1 VQVDAKSKE
10 AIEDIINRRI
20 GIASLQAQI
29 KEDIQAVAESLGV
42 KAAYLNRI
50 ITLVEKERAKG
61 DILSGERDIIEAAEI
76 MLAQDGNS
84 AEPPA
89 GA

>member
-1 VQVDAKSKE
+1 MQVDAKSKE
-10 AIEDIINRRI
+10 AIEDIINRRV

-61 DILSGERDIIEAAEI
+61 DILSGERDIIEAVEI
-76 MLAQDGNS
+76 LLAQDGD
-84 AEPPA
+84 
-89 GA
+89 

>member
-1 VQVDAKSKE
+1 MQVDAKSKE
-10 AIEDIINRRI
+10 AIEDIINRRV

-42 KAAYLNRI
+42 KAAYVNRI

-61 DILSGERDIIEAAEI
+61 DILSGERDIIEAVEI
-76 MLAQDGNS
+76 LLAQDGD
-84 AEPPA
+84 
-89 GA
+89 

>member
-1 VQVDAKSKE
+1 MQVDAKSKE
-10 AIEDIINRRI
+10 AIEDIINRRV

-50 ITLVEKERAKG
+50 ITLVEKERVKG
-61 DILSGERDIIEAAEI
+61 DILSGERNIIEAAEI
-76 MLAQDGNS
+76 LLAQDGD
-84 AEPPA
+84 
-89 GA
+89 

>member
-10 AIEDIINRRI
+10 AIEDIINRRV

-61 DILSGERDIIEAAEI
+61 DILSGERDIIEAVEI
-76 MLAQDGNS
+76 LLAQDGD
-84 AEPPA
+84 
-89 GA
+89 

>member
-1 VQVDAKSKE
+1 MQVDAKSKE
-10 AIEDIINRRI
+10 AIEDIINRRM

-61 DILSGERDIIEAAEI
+61 DILSGERDIIAAAEI
-76 MLAQDGNS
+76 MLAQDGD
-84 AEPPA
+84 
-89 GA
+89 

>member
-1 VQVDAKSKE
+1 MQVDAKSKE
-10 AIEDIINRRI
+10 AIEDIINRRM

-61 DILSGERDIIEAAEI
+61 DILSGERDIIEAVEI
-76 MLAQDGNS
+76 LLAQDGD
-84 AEPPA
+84 
-89 GA
+89 

>member
-1 VQVDAKSKE
+1 MQVDAKSKE
-10 AIEDIINRRI
+10 AIEDIINRRV

-42 KAAYLNRI
+42 KSAYLNRI

-61 DILSGERDIIEAAEI
+61 DILSGERDIIEAVEI
-76 MLAQDGNS
+76 LLAQDGD
-84 AEPPA
+84 
-89 GA
+89 